1 MFSKLSDH
9 DFKKGVF
16 RTKFSQ
22 LVTPLG
28 KESDWAHSKGPEYLW
43 IGLALQYGNRI
54 EQMKRMM
61 LALSNLSKALD
72 LEKILPLPA
81 MSLILNLDIDE
92 KKIFVESLSSAFD

>member
-22 LVTPLG
+22 LVTPIA

-43 IGLALQYGNRI
+43 IGLALQYG
-54 EQMKRMM
+54 
-61 LALSNLSKALD
+61 S
-72 LEKILPLPA
+72 
-81 MSLILNLDIDE
+81 
-92 KKIFVESLSSAFD
+92 

>member
-43 IGLALQYGNRI
+43 I
-54 EQMKRMM
+54 
-61 LALSNLSKALD
+61 
-72 LEKILPLPA
+72 
-81 MSLILNLDIDE
+81 
-92 KKIFVESLSSAFD
+92 SSAIWKSNRANGKSDVSSD

>member
-9 DFKKGVF
+9 DLKKGVF

-22 LVTPLG
+22 LVTPID

-54 EQMKRMM
+54 EQMERM
-61 LALSNLSKALD
+61 L
-72 LEKILPLPA
+72 
-81 MSLILNLDIDE
+81 SLIHISEPTRQLL
-92 KKIFVESLSSAFD
+92 